1 MYSLLQPMYDE
12 LWSEI
17 QDAQG
22 EIYDMEAF
30 YEQLSQLRELMDEVV
45 ELESQTNDYGV
56 GK

>member
-1 MYSLLQPMYDE
+1 MYDE

-30 YEQLSQLRELMDEVV
+30 YEQVEQLREIVNEVV
-45 ELESQTNDYGV
+45 ELESQTTDYGV